1 MARLRRSMIVVG
13 IARTQFFTNWARFCR
28 WFGCQRL
35 IVHLERRI
43 RLRLLRLDVEGV
55 DLARL
60 RLGFAARILLVMV

>member
-1 MARLRRSMIVVG
+1 VARLRRSMIVVG
-13 IARTQFFTNWARFCR
+13 IARTQFLPIGLGSVA
-28 WFGCQRL
+28 GLDVSL